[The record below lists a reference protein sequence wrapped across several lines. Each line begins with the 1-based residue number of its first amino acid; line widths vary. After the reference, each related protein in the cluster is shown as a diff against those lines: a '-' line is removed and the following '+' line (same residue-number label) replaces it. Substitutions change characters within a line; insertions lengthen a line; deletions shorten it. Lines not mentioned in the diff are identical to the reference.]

1 MQKTPTP
8 ETPTRNMPTRDMP
21 TRNMPMHEPLA
32 LVNLAALEHNI
43 TRIRSYITPDTDIL
57 VAVKA
62 DGYGHGAVQISERLA
77 DIGVNWLGVATK
89 GEAMELRQAGISGH
103 ILIFSPIYESDA
115 PIPNEPALD
124 AIIEHDIEVTVV
136 DEHSAQVISHAAAR
150 VGKKARVHL
159 KVDTGMGRLG
169 FLPAEAIKVAH
180 AVDSDKNLEL
190 TGLWT
195 HFSCADDEDPTYT
208 KEQLAHYHDML
219 ERLEHHSIA
228 IPIKHTAN
236 SSAVFAFPESHFDM
250 VRPGIAAY
258 GYHSSRYIE
267 SLEPNLHPVMTVQAP
282 VTFIKPFAKGR
293 KISYAAMWQAPEDT
307 HIATVRLGYAD
318 GYPRLLSNKGQVRIG
333 EHIHPIRGRVCMDQF
348 MVDIGDSDV
357 HVGDAVTGFGEGL
370 SAEDVAEQYGS
381 ISYDL
386 LVSVGK
392 RVARVY
398 EG

>member
-1 MQKTPTP
+1 
-8 ETPTRNMPTRDMP
+8 
-21 TRNMPMHEPLA
+21 MHEPLA
-32 LVNLAALEHNI
+32 HIRLSALTHNI
-43 TRIRSYITPDTDIL
+43 ERIHTYLQPNTDIL

-62 DGYGHGAVQISERLA
+62 DGYGHGAVQVSEHLA
-77 DIGVNWLGVATK
+77 SIGVNWLGVATK
-89 GEAMELRQAGISGH
+89 GEALELREGGITGR

-115 PIPNEPALD
+115 RELD
-124 AIIEHDIEVTVV
+124 AMIEHDVEVTVV
-136 DEHSAQVISHAAAR
+136 DEHSAQVISQAAAR

-169 FLPAEAIKVAH
+169 FLPEDAINVAKT
-180 AVDSDKNLEL
+180 VDRDKNLEL

-208 KEQLAHYHDML
+208 KQQLEHYFDML
-219 ERLEHHSIA
+219 NRLERDNIA
-228 IPIKHTAN
+228 VPIKHTAN

-258 GYHSSRYIE
+258 GYHSSRFIE
-267 SLEPNLHPVMTVQAP
+267 TLEPNLRPVMTVQAP
-282 VTFIKPFAKGR
+282 VTFVKPFAKGR
-293 KISYAAMWQAPEDT
+293 NISYAAMWQAPEDT
-307 HIATVRLGYAD
+307 RIATVRLGYAD
-318 GYPRLLSNKGQVRIG
+318 GYPRLLSNKGHVRIADNTY
-333 EHIHPIRGRVCMDQF
+333 PIRGRVCMDQF
-348 MVDIGDSDV
+348 MVDVGQHDV
-357 HVGDAVTGFGEGL
+357 HIGDAVTVFGEGL